1 MARNKMHASLGF
13 LAPLK
18 GSMNEFVGAGIGV
31 AGALGLK
38 WALKQSWMSWAAG
51 LPDPILKLAPVVG
64 SLVAGGAAYYAQ
76 HKSGKAASQYA
87 TAVVAGAALSAWD
100 FAKAQFPE
108 SFADVVSVRLNSYG
122 LPINDPRPRFRGLIV
137 NDSSSRNLNQL
148 AAMSMGDDVGGSSMV
163 DMDYDY

>member
-51 LPDPILKLAPVVG
+51 LPDPILKLAPSG
-64 SLVAGGAAYYAQ
+64 WIAGGGWGCVLRAAQ
-76 HKSGKAASQYA
+76 VWQGSQSVRHRGCGGCCA
-87 TAVVAGAALSAWD
+87 
-100 FAKAQFPE
+100 
-108 SFADVVSVRLNSYG
+108 VSVG
-122 LPINDPRPRFRGLIV
+122 LR
-137 NDSSSRNLNQL
+137 Q
-148 AAMSMGDDVGGSSMV
+148 GSV
-163 DMDYDY
+163 P